1 MVFLSPGMLAIM
13 DAGYASLICDQLDFQ
28 ASEATLKVTC
38 LCPLSSI
45 ITGSNSTL
53 GTALAALPVLTVFN
67 YLYCSIKST
76 TPSYHLAYLFC
87 FCCQLTS
94 YTASLIISTFP
105 TLALLYPI
113 KQSTTI
119 LETPR
124 NPLTTETI
132 TELLAQSISHLLSVN
147 SFNPYDNAHICPTS
161 TPDSDH
167 PSQQNKKSKQH
178 LNKTTHHLGL
188 QSPSVPSHP
197 VAGLRATV
205 PNPATIL
212 STMSSLSTTTTVPPD
227 TTPKCSTTF
236 KPRLLQSLFV
246 STQFLFHSIP

>member
-1 MVFLSPGMLAIM
+1 MLDIM
-13 DAGYASLICDQLDFQ
+13 DAGYVSLICDQFDFQ

-38 LCPLSSI
+38 LCPLSPI
-45 ITGSNSTL
+45 ITGSNNTL
-53 GTALAALPVLTVFN
+53 GTALAALPLLTVFN

-76 TPSYHLAYLFC
+76 TPSYHPTYLFC
-87 FCCQLTS
+87 FCWQFTS
-94 YTASLIISTFP
+94 YTTSLTISIFP

-113 KQSTTI
+113 KQITNI

-132 TELLAQSISHLLSVN
+132 TELLAQSNSHLLSVN
-147 SFNPYDNAHICPTS
+147 SFNHYNNAHICPTS

-167 PSQQNKKSKQH
+167 PSKQNKKSKQH

-188 QSPSVPSHP
+188 QPPSFPSHP
-197 VAGLRATV
+197 VAGLRTTV

-236 KPRLLQSLFV
+236 KFRLLQSLFV
-246 STQFLFHSIP
+246 STQSSFHSIPWSQTPRN